1 MEVWHCSE
9 RGPQASS
16 PAEGRGRTT
25 LTTGGRYGALEERLP
40 RTGTLAVEPIWMV
53 ALGVQQPDDE
63 QFTCLGLLVED
74 PVGKLPHP
82 GSAEFVE
89 PVDRGRAQGEHHNAL
104 DGRVDAVDEPR
115 TKLLINPC
123 VIGEG
128 PFYVAHRLRGE
139 DDPQRAPRSL
149 SRTSDQPCPEAG
161 SA

>member
-1 MEVWHCSE
+1 MGWSASGPTDCKAPDAGSRS
-9 RGPQASS
+9 RGVTATPS
-16 PAEGRGRTT
+16 
-25 LTTGGRYGALEERLP
+25 
-40 RTGTLAVEPIWMV
+40 RTGTLAVERIWMV
-53 ALGVQQPDDE
+53 APGVQQPDDE
-63 QFTCLGLLVED
+63 QFTGLGLLVED

-128 PFYVAHRLRGE
+128 PFYVAHRLRSE

-149 SRTSDQPCPEAG
+149 SRTSDQSCRDAG